1 MDIDIFSLSILSQ
14 IALYAINWYYNLDLP
29 WFVLWSPIMFCLL
42 FTAMVLVAVT
52 VCGIAIMENI
62 DDAINV
68 PVTKQFDEKEDEY

>member
-1 MDIDIFSLSILSQ
+1 
-14 IALYAINWYYNLDLP
+14 
-29 WFVLWSPIMFCLL
+29 
-42 FTAMVLVAVT
+42 MVLVAVT